1 MKRWLNRNVWTL
13 SWVSFLQDAASE
25 MLYPLMPILLT
36 SVLHA
41 PAAIVGA
48 IEGAA
53 EGIAAATKL
62 ASNRINRF
70 VPRKVM
76 VLAGYSAAAFGKLI
90 IAMAGAWP
98 LVLAGRLTDR
108 VGKGLRSAPRD
119 ALLLEDSDKAHRGK
133 IIGFHRTADTLGAV
147 VGPIL
152 ALALLAAFDNNLRSV
167 LWFVVIPAALSV
179 VAVFFVR
186 DNQRSQR
193 AQAREAATATAVD
206 ASSAAS
212 SSASTPKTAV
222 QAEPLSARLRLIIS
236 LIAGFSLANFPDALV
251 LLHVSQ
257 IGFSLVGVVGAYLL
271 FNICYAALNFPFGWL
286 ADRLAPS
293 RIYALGLLLF
303 ALAYGGMSL
312 TTNPQITLL
321 MLAIYGGFAAA
332 NDTVGKSWVSKLA
345 PESKQLW
352 AQSVL
357 QGTSGFGV
365 LAAGIWAGLLWTLG
379 AGAGSVPLLIS
390 AVIALGVAA
399 AMLLI
404 GKEA

>member
-25 MLYPLMPILLT
+25 MLYPLMPVLLT

-62 ASNRINRF
+62 ASNRINQF

-108 VGKGLRSAPRD
+108 IGKGLRSAPRD
-119 ALLLEDSDKAHRGK
+119 ALLLQDSDKAHRGK
-133 IIGFHRTADTLGAV
+133 VIGFHRTADTLGAV

-193 AQAREAATATAVD
+193 AQAREAAAAAALD
-206 ASSAAS
+206 AESRAAS
-212 SSASTPKTAV
+212 PKSPV

-257 IGFSLVGVVGAYLL
+257 LGFSLVGVVGAYLL

-312 TTNPQITLL
+312 TTSPQITLL
-321 MLAIYGGFAAA
+321 LLAIYGGFAAA

-365 LAAGIWAGLLWTLG
+365 LAAGVWAGLMWTLG
-379 AGAGSVPLLIS
+379 PGAGSVPLLIS
-390 AVIALGVAA
+390 AVIALGVVA